1 MSSSNEAYFRTQILL
16 LTILWFTL
24 ENHIHVRPCTT
35 WHMLKRFENKSEQTK
50 CGQYA
55 TRPRKVN
62 LLKEFLFE
70 TFFFQLW
77 LQKSDNLQ
85 HNTLVCFSKVCWQR
99 PAMFLPLH
107 LKQTFPPII
116 WIFSKGEVDGI
127 KTRRPFKIF
136 STLYKT
142 DLMP

>member
-1 MSSSNEAYFRTQILL
+1 MSSSNEAYFRAQILL

-85 HNTLVCFSKVCWQR
+85 HNTLVCWFAGTNDWSSKCPMFQVCIIFFHN
-99 PAMFLPLH
+99 FLQNSLQDSFQFVF
-107 LKQTFPPII
+107 L
-116 WIFSKGEVDGI
+116 
-127 KTRRPFKIF
+127 
-136 STLYKT
+136 
-142 DLMP
+142 

>member
-55 TRPRKVN
+55 TRPSESAKGVVSW
-62 LLKEFLFE
+62 LFLKHL
-70 TFFFQLW
+70 FFQLW
-77 LQKSDNLQ
+77 LQVELSLFCLLMASNIFYYFNKFKTVDSNWQQSCSFDHLSRV
-85 HNTLVCFSKVCWQR
+85 TWSKMMMKFEIPYFR
-99 PAMFLPLH
+99 
-107 LKQTFPPII
+107 
-116 WIFSKGEVDGI
+116 E
-127 KTRRPFKIF
+127 
-136 STLYKT
+136 
-142 DLMP
+142 